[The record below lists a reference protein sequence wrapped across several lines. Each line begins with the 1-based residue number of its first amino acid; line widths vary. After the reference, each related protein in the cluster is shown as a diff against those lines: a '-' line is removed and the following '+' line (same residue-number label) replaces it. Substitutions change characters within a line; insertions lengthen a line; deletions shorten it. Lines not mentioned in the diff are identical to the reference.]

1 MMRVS
6 VDDRKCCG
14 AAQCVLAAPAVFD
27 QGGDGLVR
35 LLDATPPAVEQ
46 RRVQEAADS
55 CPSRTITI
63 HEY

>member
-1 MMRVS
+1 MRLS

-27 QGGDGLVR
+27 QGDDGLVR
-35 LLDATPPAVEQ
+35 LLDPAPPVTEQ
-46 RRVQEAADS
+46 HRVREAADA

-63 HEY
+63 ETT